1 MLLFSPETFQPR
13 KPRRA
18 REAEALVPAAP
29 TPPPPPEPPVLL
41 TARFDSMLLR
51 LTLWFDRNVNSS
63 AADVAAFVVH
73 DGRDTH
79 QSYVGSGPI
88 GLISG
93 SAIEILLTS
102 TGAYEGLGVSLVVSE
117 ANGVVSA
124 VDDVPWGGVLPGDAL
139 PHPYY
144 PPANVTAA
152 AGEGNVATL
161 WFDAPV
167 WLNGTGGGGP
177 TPDDSIKFDG
187 VVPFAVTQI
196 SDYALQFMVGGS
208 LGPGSSWV
216 VERQP
221 NWIGPDVAAPQY
233 GVFP

>member
-1 MLLFSPETFQPR
+1 MIIIPEIPR
-13 KPRRA
+13 KRRRPA
-18 REAEALVPAAP
+18 VGLAAP

-41 TARFDSMLLR
+41 TARFDPMLLR
-51 LTLWFDRNVNSS
+51 LTLWFDRNVNS
-63 AADVAAFVVH
+63 AEADVAAFVVH

-79 QSYVGSGPI
+79 QSYVGSGPV

-93 SAIEILLTS
+93 SAIEILLAS

-117 ANGVVSA
+117 ENGVVSQA
-124 VDDVPWGGVLPGDAL
+124 DGAPWGGVAGDAL
-139 PHPYY
+139 PYPYY

-161 WFDAPV
+161 WFDAPI

-177 TPDDSIKFDG
+177 SPDDAIKFDG
-187 VVPFAVTQI
+187 NVPFSVMQI
-196 SDYALQFMVGGS
+196 SEYALQFMVGGA

-221 NWIGPDVAAPQY
+221 NWIGADVAAPQA